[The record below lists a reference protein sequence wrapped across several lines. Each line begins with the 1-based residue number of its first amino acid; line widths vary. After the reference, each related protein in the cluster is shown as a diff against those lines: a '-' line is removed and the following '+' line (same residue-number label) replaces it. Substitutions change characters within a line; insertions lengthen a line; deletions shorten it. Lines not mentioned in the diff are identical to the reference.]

1 MIKGQQI
8 YLGPR
13 LHAYSIGYGFV
24 FYNGV
29 HPALELAIKNC
40 PAIAELVV
48 PIAQAGA
55 VRRELNFDYAHN
67 MRGQSGKFATLYR
80 TVQAWLGTQKQAAPA
95 IDVKHKTTRRK

>member
-13 LHAYSIGYGFV
+13 LHAYGIGYGFV

-29 HPALELAIKNC
+29 HPALALAIKQC
-40 PAIAELVV
+40 PAVAELVV

-67 MRGQSGKFATLYR
+67 MRGTGKFATLYQSIQ
-80 TVQAWLGTQKQAAPA
+80 TWLRSQKKKQNAPN
-95 IDVKHKTTRRK
+95 IEVKHHA

>member
-13 LHAYSIGYGFV
+13 LHAYGIGYGFV

-67 MRGQSGKFATLYR
+67 MRGQSGNLQLCIGQSKH
-80 TVQAWLGTQKQAAPA
+80 GSAP
-95 IDVKHKTTRRK
+95 KNKLRLPLM